1 MTLRMN
7 GKYLVSLTDETGFTG
22 KYVGNDDGFI
32 KFETTDTNSTIN
44 EGGSP
49 YVSVPAYFLVNPNQI
64 VVAKELYDAEECK
77 EYWTVSDNT
86 YDFTKSPT
94 KVVLS
99 PWQKGKIE
107 NVKLYDSEEECK
119 EFINKE
125 TK

>member
-1 MTLRMN
+1 MELNRS
-7 GKYLVSLTDETGFTG
+7 YLVSLTDETGFKG
-22 KYVGNDDGFI
+22 KFVTKEGEML
-32 KFETTDTNSTIN
+32 KFETLDTNSTIN
-44 EGGSP
+44 SGGSP

-94 KVVLS
+94 RVVLS
-99 PWQKGKIE
+99 PWQKEKIE